1 METGKNQ
8 ASNSIAIGS
17 LDILLDNERFR
28 EYKNKNAITI
38 KPLSEDQIEFYR
50 IQEAERYK

>member
-38 KPLSEDQIEFYR
+38 KPLSED
-50 IQEAERYK
+50 